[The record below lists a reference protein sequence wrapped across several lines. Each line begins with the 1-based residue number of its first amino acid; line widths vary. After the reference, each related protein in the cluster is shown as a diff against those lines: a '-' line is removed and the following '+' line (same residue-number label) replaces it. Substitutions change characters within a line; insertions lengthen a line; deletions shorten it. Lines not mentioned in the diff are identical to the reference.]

1 MFPKRKSWRKGKG
14 LRKCR
19 QTDGAELKK
28 WYGLFFWSNIDP
40 ISMSFI
46 QLMSQQNK
54 KGQINLK
61 AGIYFV

>member
-28 WYGLFFWSNIDP
+28 WSNIDP
-40 ISMSFI
+40 ISMSFT